1 MFSKKQT
8 SSAKASITFLP
19 AKKTVEIK
27 GFSTVL
33 DVALG
38 NKIDLSHSC
47 GGMGSC
53 TTCRVIVEAA
63 PGELSSRTPVEK
75 EVATERDYAAN
86 ERLACQLEPQAG
98 MIIRV
103 PQLR

>member
-38 NKIDLSHSC
+38 NKIDLS
-47 GGMGSC
+47 
-53 TTCRVIVEAA
+53 TLVVEWGVA
-63 PGELSSRTPVEK
+63 RPV
-75 EVATERDYAAN
+75 
-86 ERLACQLEPQAG
+86 G
-98 MIIRV
+98 
-103 PQLR
+103 